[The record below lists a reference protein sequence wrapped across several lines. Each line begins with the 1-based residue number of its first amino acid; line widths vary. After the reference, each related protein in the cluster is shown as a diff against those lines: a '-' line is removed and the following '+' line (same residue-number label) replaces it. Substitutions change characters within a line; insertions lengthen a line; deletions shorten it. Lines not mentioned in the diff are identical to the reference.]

1 MNLFLTQFF
10 ILSSVNSLKDC
21 IEFPDS
27 EVTKDFIAFLNNK
40 MSDLVNEF
48 VIEDYFDKSRRNI
61 DARSLNKAENEI
73 VSEVVNSFAEVIRTI
88 ENQNL
93 SSVAIQ
99 NIFSKIFEGIKN
111 LLPEFEKSTPAQT
124 SETGNESGGYTYEE
138 LGYNDGLSYFAEWP
152 NVCHMIWY
160 PYHKEKCGEARC
172 LACAPAMMASA
183 QVCRQT
189 EGRVTSDC
197 IKQTLKGGFCNF
209 CIRKYVQN

>member
-1 MNLFLTQFF
+1 MILVILT
-10 ILSSVNSLKDC
+10 LVSSLGLTESVRDC
-21 IEFPDS
+21 IDFPDS
-27 EVTKDFIAFLNNK
+27 EVTRDFIKFLDSK
-40 MSDLVNEF
+40 MNDLVNEF
-48 VIEDYFDKSRRNI
+48 VIKDYFGANLH
-61 DARSLNKAENEI
+61 ARSLNEDENKI
-73 VSEVVNSFAEVIRTI
+73 VSEVVNSFSQVIKTI
-88 ENQNL
+88 ENKRL
-93 SSVAIQ
+93 SSVEIQ

-111 LLPEFEKSTPAQT
+111 LLPEFESTTNHTPDA
-124 SETGNESGGYTYEE
+124 GNENEEEHTFEE

-189 EGRVTSDC
+189 EGRVTSNC